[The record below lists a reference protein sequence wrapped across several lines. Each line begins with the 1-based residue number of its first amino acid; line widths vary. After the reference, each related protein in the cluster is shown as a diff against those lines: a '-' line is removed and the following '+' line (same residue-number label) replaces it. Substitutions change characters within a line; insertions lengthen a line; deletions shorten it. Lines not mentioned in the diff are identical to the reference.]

1 MMRLEDIVNKLKDRR
16 LSTVA
21 ERLGMSYTTLWQI
34 ANGIQ
39 KSPKYKHVEALS
51 DYFEAEE

>member
-1 MMRLEDIVNKLKDRR
+1 MLRLEEIVKKLKDRR

-21 ERLGMSYTTLWQI
+21 ERTGMSYTTLWQI

-39 KSPKYKHVEALS
+39 KSPKYKHVETLS
-51 DYFEAEE
+51 DYFESEE

>member
-1 MMRLEDIVNKLKDRR
+1 MLRLEDIVKKLKDRR

-51 DYFEAEE
+51 DYFESEE

>member
-1 MMRLEDIVNKLKDRR
+1 MLRLEEIVKKIKDRR

-21 ERLGMSYTTLWQI
+21 ERTGMSYTTLWQI

-39 KSPKYKHVEALS
+39 KSPKYKHVETLS
-51 DYFEAEE
+51 DYFESEE

>member
-1 MMRLEDIVNKLKDRR
+1 MLRLEEIVKKLQDRK

-21 ERLGMSYTTLWQI
+21 TRTGMSYTTLWQI

-39 KSPKYKHVEALS
+39 KSPKYKHVETLS
-51 DYFEAEE
+51 DYFESEE